1 MKFSLAQSF
10 FRKYNAHNR
19 IPNGILE
26 KNFIDFF
33 GNFSTESD
41 YEPFVAYSQPFG
53 GVDTINI
60 DWCTK
65 DDTFFVSIYDD
76 KICLIKN
83 DVQVS
88 SVNVNAGVG
97 VLVTVGDYAKGWTE

>member
-19 IPNGILE
+19 IPNGIIE

-33 GNFSTESD
+33 GNFSVESD
-41 YEPFVAYSQPFG
+41 YEPFFVYFQNSPFA
-53 GVDTINI
+53 GVDIINI

-76 KICLIKN
+76 RICLIKN
-83 DVQVS
+83 DIQVS
-88 SVNVNAGVG
+88 SVNVTSGR
-97 VLVTVGDYAKGWTE
+97 LVIVEDYAKGWTE